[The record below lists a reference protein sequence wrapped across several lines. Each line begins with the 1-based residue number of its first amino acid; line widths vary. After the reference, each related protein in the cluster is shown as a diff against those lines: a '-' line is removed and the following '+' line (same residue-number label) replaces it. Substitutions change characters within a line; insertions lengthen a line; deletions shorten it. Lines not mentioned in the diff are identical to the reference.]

1 MFYYISETNEIHTYI
16 YQNIRNILTS
26 TQPTS
31 YCSVIFRKLC
41 NWCLIF
47 QMKIYFS
54 PDGYQSYLQCQN
66 TYNKYI
72 ILLRNRITIR
82 ICVHLNQIGWSKC
95 IIFHSTYT
103 NKSMCTTCNNIHR
116 IQYISLWSFAFD
128 ASILHRLNCLMQY
141 QPLVYITE
149 KW

>member
-1 MFYYISETNEIHTYI
+1 MDAPYFQKYPSNVHNSFDRNYKHFDVILFSALNSLIPKVIVKIFYYISETNEIHTYI

-54 PDGYQSYLQCQN
+54 PDGYQSQLQCQN

-82 ICVHLNQIGWSKC
+82 ICVHLNQIG
-95 IIFHSTYT
+95 
-103 NKSMCTTCNNIHR
+103 
-116 IQYISLWSFAFD
+116 
-128 ASILHRLNCLMQY
+128 
-141 QPLVYITE
+141 
-149 KW
+149 

>member
-1 MFYYISETNEIHTYI
+1 MESPYFQKSQSNVHKRFDRNYKHFDVILFSALNDLISKVIVKMFYYISETNEIHTYI

-54 PDGYQSYLQCQN
+54 PDVYQFLVTRPKYLKQVHYSVEKQN
-66 TYNKYI
+66 NNQN
-72 ILLRNRITIR
+72 LRPI
-82 ICVHLNQIGWSKC
+82 
-95 IIFHSTYT
+95 
-103 NKSMCTTCNNIHR
+103 KS
-116 IQYISLWSFAFD
+116 
-128 ASILHRLNCLMQY
+128 NCLKQLY
-141 QPLVYITE
+141 NIPFNLY
-149 KW
+149 K